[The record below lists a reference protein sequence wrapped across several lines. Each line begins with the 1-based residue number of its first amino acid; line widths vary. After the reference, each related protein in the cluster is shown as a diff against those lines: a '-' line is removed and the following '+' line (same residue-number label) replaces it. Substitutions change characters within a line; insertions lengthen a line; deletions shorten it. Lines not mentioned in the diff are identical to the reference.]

1 MWAMFS
7 EIFPNRLRGM
17 AISVVGTINSTTS
30 FVVATLFPVQLS
42 LFGSSA
48 TFFLYAGCMVLCLV
62 FVWKYV
68 IETKG
73 KSLEELERHLIREP

>member
-7 EIFPNRLRGM
+7 EIFPNRIRGV

-30 FVVATLFPVQLS
+30 FVVATLFPKQLS
-42 LFGSSA
+42 TFGSAA
-48 TFFLYAGCMVLCLV
+48 TFFIYAGCMFLCLW

-68 IETKG
+68 VETKG
-73 KSLEELERHLIREP
+73 RSLEELEMRLAR